1 MYQRRRTIAISA
13 GLFIATIVVMVIS
26 IGVGESGISAKKVFD
41 ILTYPLS
48 GFIPFLTQVPYWTGG
63 EETIVLGIRLP
74 RVILGALVGSC
85 LALSGAALQS
95 LFRNPMADPYILG
108 ISSGAALGALL
119 VFVYGAA
126 AVFTIYSIPVMAF
139 IFGLGTIFLVYNVAR
154 IGNLVPVNTLLL
166 AGVAISALLS
176 ACNSFLM
183 FSAGHNLN
191 AIMFWIMGGLSGRG
205 WDYVWIMVP
214 FTIIGVIVMITLTR
228 QLNAMMFGEE
238 SAQYLGIEVE
248 KQKKILLITTA
259 LITSAAVSVSGII
272 GFVGLII
279 PHIVRLATGPDHR
292 ILVPVCIFAGALFI
306 VSADMIA
313 RIIIAPSELPLGIL
327 TALCGAPFFLYL
339 LRSRRGEL

>member
-248 KQKKILLITTA
+248 KLKKILLITTA